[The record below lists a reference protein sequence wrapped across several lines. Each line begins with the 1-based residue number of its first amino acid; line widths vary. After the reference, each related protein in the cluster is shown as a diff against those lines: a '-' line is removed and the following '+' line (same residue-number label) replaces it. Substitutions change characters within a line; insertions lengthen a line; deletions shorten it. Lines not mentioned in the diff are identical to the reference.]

1 MVAQQVV
8 SPVLVGRDE
17 ALAALLATLE
27 TAVTRGPAVVLLAG
41 EAGIGKSRLLAEF
54 TGSVHTRVRAV
65 SGACAE
71 LGGDGLA
78 YAPFVAVVRRLISDG
93 RAGRRHELA
102 EWFPQL
108 GTAAPG
114 PGGKHR
120 LHEAVLALVET
131 VAADQP
137 LLLAIEDLHWADAAS
152 RELFGFL
159 ARNLVQPGVLL
170 AATYRPADPGT
181 ARLAPL
187 LSELAR
193 GRHTTTLRLGPLT
206 EAQVGRQLAAI
217 LGAAPDPAAARRIHE
232 RSDGNPLFVE
242 ALARAGDRTP
252 DSLRELLL
260 YGPRSLPAPARRLLG
275 TASAAGG
282 RLEHR
287 LLARVAELG
296 PDDDLDT
303 LLRDLVD
310 RSLLVVAGDGYD
322 FRHALIRQAVY
333 EDLLPGERAR
343 VHARYAEA
351 LRDTASLAELATHA
365 YAAGDAG
372 TTLTAAYRGAVRA
385 YRSYAYA
392 EQQHLLDRVL
402 RVWDRVD
409 EPATRLG
416 VDRVDVLTAAAEAA
430 MLTGDYPQGIDR
442 ATEGLAAVDERAEP
456 GRAALLLEYR
466 GRLSIRLD
474 GTGIEDLEHALALLP
489 DDPDSVQ
496 RGRILGMMAMG
507 RPLRTESSR
516 AEFSAALRAGRR
528 TGDPTVT
535 VRGLLGVGAMTGEPA
550 LLAEAATLADGLDS
564 PDLALTVPMYQ
575 AALHTRL
582 GDQQRAVA
590 VARDGIRRARRFG
603 LARSRGAE
611 LARYAA
617 RGLMLAGRW
626 AEADTVLAE
635 ALREDPPRATR
646 LALRILAGR
655 LALLRGEVAAAD
667 EAAAQVADIDGHDLL
682 GLLTRHQLLCEVGVA
697 HGELDRADRYLDRA
711 LADPALTVH
720 YGNDSRPVLLAGA
733 LVLRARLDRGGRA
746 AAGVAAR
753 RDRIAALDAAIE
765 VDGPF
770 DAAQRIMLAALLDGR
785 GFDRA
790 VTAWRGLEQPYELA
804 EALYRHVRADRPAD
818 SAAHL
823 REAAQL
829 AERLGATPLAQ
840 RIGRLVDA
848 APARHGLTDRE
859 RDVLELLAAG
869 HSNRQIAQ
877 RLHISPST
885 AGVHVS
891 HILAKLGAAT
901 RTEAAAIAHRESLL
915 EPTDGPA

>member
-1 MVAQQVV
+1 VVARQVV

-17 ALAALLATLE
+17 ALATLLATLE
-27 TAVTRGPAVVLLAG
+27 TAVDHGPAVALLAG

-54 TGSVHTRVRAV
+54 TASVPTRVRV
-65 SGACAE
+65 VTGACAE

-78 YAPFVAVVRRLISDG
+78 YAPFVAVVRRLLRDGPGG
-93 RAGRRHELA
+93 RAHELA

-108 GTAAPG
+108 GADQPG
-114 PGGKHR
+114 SGGKHR
-120 LHEAVLALVET
+120 LHEAVLALFET
-131 VAADQP
+131 VAADRP
-137 LLLAIEDLHWADAAS
+137 LLVAIEDLHWADAAS

-170 AATYRPADPGT
+170 AATYRPADAGT
-181 ARLAPL
+181 ARLRPL

-193 GRHTTTLRLGPLT
+193 GRRTTTLRLGPLS
-206 EAQVGRQLAAI
+206 EAQVGDQLAAI
-217 LGAAPDPAAARRIHE
+217 LGAAPDPVAVRRIRE

-260 YGPRSLPAPARRLLG
+260 DTPRALPAPARRLLG

-282 RLEHR
+282 RLDHR
-287 LLARVAELG
+287 LLAEVAEPG
-296 PDDDLDT
+296 PDDDLDG
-303 LLRDLVD
+303 LLRELVD
-310 RSLLVVAGDGYD
+310 RSLLVVDGDGYD

-343 VHARYAEA
+343 VHARYADA
-351 LRDTASLAELATHA
+351 LRDTASLAELAMHA
-365 YAAGDAG
+365 YAAGDLA
-372 TTLTAAYRGAVRA
+372 TTLTAAHRAAVRA

-402 RVWDRVD
+402 QVWDRVD
-409 EPATRLG
+409 DPAGRLG

-430 MLTGDYPQGIDR
+430 MLTGDYPHGIER
-442 ATEGLAAVDERAEP
+442 ASAGLAAVDERAEP
-456 GRAALLLEYR
+456 GRAALLLEHR

-474 GTGIEDLEHALALLP
+474 GTGIEDLERALSLLP

-496 RGRILGMMAMG
+496 RGRILGMTAMG
-507 RPLRTESSR
+507 RPLRTEASR
-516 AEFSAALRAGRR
+516 AEFTAALRAGRR

-535 VRGLLGVGAMTGEPA
+535 VRGLLGVGAMTGELA
-550 LLAEAATLADGLDS
+550 LLAEAATLAERLDS

-582 GDQQRAVA
+582 GDQQRAAA
-590 VARDGIRRARRFG
+590 VARDGIHRARRLG

-611 LARYAA
+611 LARYAV
-617 RGLMLAGRW
+617 RGLTLAGRW
-626 AEADTVLAE
+626 DEADTVLAE

-655 LALLRGEVAAAD
+655 LALLRGELDAAE
-667 EAAAQVADIDGHDLL
+667 EAAALVADLDGHDLL
-682 GLLTRHQLLCEVGVA
+682 GLLSRHQLLCEVAVA
-697 HGELDRADRYLDRA
+697 RGELDRADRYLDRA
-711 LADPALTVH
+711 LADPALTVN

-733 LVLRARLDRGGRA
+733 LVLRARLERGGRA
-746 AAGVAAR
+746 AAGVPAR
-753 RDRIAALDAAIE
+753 RERIVALDAAIE

-770 DAAQRIMLAALLDGR
+770 DGAHRTMLRALLDGR
-785 GFDRA
+785 GFGPA
-790 VTAWRGLEQPYELA
+790 VAAWRALDQPYELA
-804 EALYRHVRADRPAD
+804 EALYQHVRADLPAD
-818 SAAHL
+818 GAGQL
-823 REAAQL
+823 REAAGL
-829 AERLGATPLAQ
+829 AERLGAAPLAQ
-840 RIGRLVDA
+840 RIARLA
-848 APARHGLTDRE
+848 GATPARHGLTDRE
-859 RDVLELLAAG
+859 RDVLELLVVG

-891 HILAKLGAAT
+891 HILAKLGAT
-901 RTEAAAIAHRESLL
+901 SRTEAAAIALRESLVD
-915 EPTDGPA
+915 PRA